1 MITSITTVYSFLYVQ
16 LYFRTFRIDITPGW
30 NNYYNLTNVPTK
42 LIPQSNDSG
51 TTSSLQ
57 KSHYHNYLLQASF
70 LFVASA
76 RKSRENLQFDCKRFE
91 IWLVNTG
98 EVKKMGVGKLDLF
111 QYIHWYSYK
120 SWQIL
125 QLLSFLILVG
135 AGDLF
140 SRTDYFVNL
149 SFNLLISYLYS
160 SSK

>member
-42 LIPQSNDSG
+42 LIPHSNDSG
-51 TTSSLQ
+51 TTSSFH

-70 LFVASA
+70 LFGASA
-76 RKSRENLQFDCKRFE
+76 CKSRENLQFDCKIFE

-98 EVKKMGVGKLDLF
+98 QVKKMGVDKLDLF
-111 QYIHWYSYK
+111 QHIHWYSYE

-140 SRTDYFVNL
+140 SRTDYFVKL
-149 SFNLLISYLYS
+149 SH
-160 SSK
+160 